1 MAPKATRVCSL
12 LQRCT
17 SVLLM
22 GTLFFWL
29 VFFWG
34 GGLVELLSNQQT
46 ARSSFTRDYQTPPC
60 PAKPPP
66 TLSSHPAVTERPPA
80 SAIPTTVE
88 KLMKSYACG

>member
-22 GTLFFWL
+22 GTLGC
-29 VFFWG
+29 FFWG

-60 PAKPPP
+60 PAKPTP

-80 SAIPTTVE
+80 SAIPATVE

>member
-22 GTLFFWL
+22 GTLFG
-29 VFFWG
+29 G
-34 GGLVELLSNQQT
+34 GGLVELSNQQT